1 MAALTPQVT
10 QFYPPAYCARLEN
23 LSPKELLS
31 RGLSSDGLEPTAAE
45 LLLGLTKGAIADQCL
60 SLATKG
66 YVEFEL
72 KCQTETN
79 DTVTTFNLSDLGV
92 DFVLPATAAAFRRLQ
107 VDAFVTSDAD
117 VALLKRDAVVVCAT
131 TPIVNITTLTFQV
144 TDAGGANQQIGQVG
158 SGGSVISTGD
168 FWAGAGANAI
178 LPVVLIEQN
187 TNKVRLSFTGVTNID
202 IFWTIRIRVYPKV
215 SQTFPVTD

>member
-10 QFYPPAYCARLEN
+10 QFYPAAYCARLEN
-23 LSPKELLS
+23 LDPRELLK
-31 RGLSSDGLEPTAAE
+31 RGLSSDGLDPTAAE
-45 LLLGLTKGAIADQCL
+45 LVLGLTKYSIADQAL

-79 DTVTTFNLSDLGV
+79 DTVTTFNLTDLGV
-92 DFVLPATAAAFRRLQ
+92 DFVLPAAAAAFRRVQL
-107 VDAFVTSDAD
+107 DAFVTSDAD

-158 SGGSVISTGD
+158 SGGSVISSGD

-178 LPVVLIEQN
+178 LPVILLEQSG
-187 TNKVRLSFTGVTNID
+187 NKIRVSFTGVSNID
-202 IFWTIRIRVYPKV
+202 MFWTIRVRVYPKI

>member
-1 MAALTPQVT
+1 MAVLTPQVT
-10 QFYPPAYCARLEN
+10 QFYPAAYCARIEN
-23 LSPKELLS
+23 LSRKELLS
-31 RGLSSDGLEPTAAE
+31 RGLSGDGLEPTDAE
-45 LLLGLTKGAIADQCL
+45 LVLGLKKLSIAEQML
-60 SLATKG
+60 QLATLG

-92 DFVLPATAAAFRRLQ
+92 DFNLPSTAAAFRRVYLE
-107 VDAFVTSDAD
+107 AFLTSDAD

-178 LPVVLIEQN
+178 VPVVLLEQSG
-187 TNKVRLSFTGVTNID
+187 NKIRLSFTGVTNID
-202 IFWTIRIRVYPKV
+202 IFWTIKIRVYPKV